1 MIESSTLSLR
11 HMELD
16 DVPQVVA
23 IDRESFSAPWSAR
36 SYAYEVSESSYSYML
51 VLAQTVETPVEGW
64 RRWLHLLGG
73 DEEGHH
79 TQQRILGYG
88 GLWKIM
94 DEAHISTIASHPDE
108 RGKGYGELLLAAMIK
123 RSITLG
129 AGYVVLEVRV
139 SNTVAQNLYH
149 KYEFEVVAVKKNYYR
164 DDREDAYDMRL
175 DLSKPGVIDRL
186 NERFAAAT
194 ARFPLDDTYTN
205 GPRRGLDR

>member
-23 IDRESFSAPWSAR
+23 IDRVSFSAPWSAR

-64 RRWLHLLGG
+64 RRWLNLLNG
-73 DEEGHH
+73 EGN
-79 TQQRILGYG
+79 QAEQRILGYG
-88 GLWKIM
+88 GLWNIM

-108 RGKGYGELLLAAMIK
+108 RGKGYGELLLAAMVK
-123 RSITLG
+123 RSITLQ

-139 SNTVAQNLYH
+139 SNRIAQNLYR
-149 KYEFEVVAVKKNYYR
+149 KYEFEVESVKKNYYR

-175 DLSKPGVIDRL
+175 DLSKPGVIDRF
-186 NERFAAAT
+186 NDRFAAIMT
-194 ARFPLDDTYTN
+194 RFPLDDAYTN